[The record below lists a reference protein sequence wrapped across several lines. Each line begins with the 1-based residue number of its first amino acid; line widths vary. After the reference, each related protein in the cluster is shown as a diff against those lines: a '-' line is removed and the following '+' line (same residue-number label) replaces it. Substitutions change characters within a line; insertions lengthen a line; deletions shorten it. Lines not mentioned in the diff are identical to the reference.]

1 MPYTYLRIA
10 LIRRTPSSSC
20 VSFFLLLPAR
30 GRPGGNN
37 SVSKEEHHETMR
49 AEIDSKTVGT
59 RLCAQRRAAYPGPRS
74 QGTGAGAFHPLERRP
89 LPALHCT
96 HPHRCMRAPAVAG
109 GGPVSPMHQC
119 MVSISTVVTAREKRR
134 SSLESF
140 EYYRGGKPEEIG
152 GEDTR

>member
-96 HPHRCMRAPAVAG
+96 ALHTS
-109 GGPVSPMHQC
+109 SPMHAC
-119 MVSISTVVTAREKRR
+119 A
-134 SSLESF
+134 
-140 EYYRGGKPEEIG
+140 RGGRWGSGKSHASMHGLNLHGRHRKGKKKKLSGIF
-152 GEDTR
+152 RVL